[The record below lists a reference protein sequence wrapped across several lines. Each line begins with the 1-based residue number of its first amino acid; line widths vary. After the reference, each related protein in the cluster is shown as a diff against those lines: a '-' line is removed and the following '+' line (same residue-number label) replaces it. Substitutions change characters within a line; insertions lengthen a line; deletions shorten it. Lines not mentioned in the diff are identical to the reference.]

1 MHSGGSKALPDVP
14 LETGLCLL
22 EAKTYIISISDPLRC
37 ANQLPLW
44 LRAVE
49 PPVMSGS
56 HGVTSAE
63 ACLGLAGAEVGG
75 VKGVAEASCTP
86 EATHLL

>member
-37 ANQLPLW
+37 AKQRPLW

-49 PPVMSGS
+49 PPVMSGRR
-56 HGVTSAE
+56 GVTSAE
-63 ACLGLAGAEVGG
+63 ARVDLAGAAVAG
-75 VKGVAEASCTP
+75 VEGVAEASCTP